1 MFKATTHGI
10 TVNVLPVFI
19 DERSDPQSSQYFWAY
34 RISIENQS
42 GQTVQLLSRYWHITD
57 GIGRVEEVQGDGV
70 VGEQPVLADGETYTY
85 TSGCPLQT
93 PSGIMV
99 GKYTMVDSAG
109 KTFEIDV
116 PAFPLDLPDHTPS
129 IN

>member
-42 GQTVQLLSRYWHITD
+42 GQTVQLLSRYWQITD

-99 GKYTMVDSAG
+99 GKYKMVDSAG

>member
-19 DERSDPQSSQYFWAY
+19 DERSDPESSQYFWAY
-34 RISIENQS
+34 RVSIENQS
-42 GQTVQLLSRYWHITD
+42 GGTIQLLSRYWHITD
-57 GIGRVEEVQGDGV
+57 GIGRIEEVQGDGV
-70 VGEQPVLADGETYTY
+70 VGEQPIITEGDTYTY

-93 PSGIMV
+93 SSGIMV
-99 GKYTMVDSAG
+99 GKYTMVDSSG
-109 KTFEIDV
+109 RTFEIDI

>member
-10 TVNVLPVFI
+10 TVNVLPVYI
-19 DERSDPQSSQYFWAY
+19 DERSDPKSSQYFWAY
-34 RISIENQS
+34 RVSVENQS

-57 GIGRVEEVQGDGV
+57 AVGNVEEVQGDGV
-70 VGEQPVLADGETYTY
+70 VGEQPVLADGETYNY
-85 TSGCPLQT
+85 TSGCPLRT
-93 PSGIMV
+93 SSGIMV
-99 GKYTMVDSAG
+99 GKYTMIDQAG
-109 KTFEIDV
+109 KKFEIDI